1 MSTQFRLKLPSSID
15 YKDILLK
22 NGTCCNGYTAIPGGS
37 FDSYYDCY
45 NKGFYFIHATGDTV
59 CGDQTLAQSD
69 APNNLSINDQ
79 TFWYW
84 WYVPVAPNNWPWG
97 KEFNNASTNTR
108 FEQFKQEYKG
118 IFGFGHTSGIGF
130 TLSGR
135 PQSQSSSDSSSINYW
150 NSPLTETT
158 YKDPNFLIKNH
169 TWGTNNNNPKWGNDW
184 NEESGSNN
192 GYSMPGS
199 TGFKFHWD
207 PIPQGMMPFVND
219 SDLTDSV
226 IDPLY
231 VNTATQLFTD
241 KFRVWFGFDSD
252 VPLDGSDSNKR
263 AVQWGG
269 ETAGFTWKR
278 FIKLQDWF
286 NPAGASLN
294 PWSLENWYRWG
305 CRKFYFHS
313 PFGRVQA
320 GKLQGLVYEVD
331 QFLNARDGLTINGET
346 QNSAMPWLTTDFTVV
361 FKALTTGQ
369 QGSLDQSTWD
379 SWTTGPNAWF
389 NPSEPIDLIVYIG
402 SLAKSNFGL
411 QYEKYIQRWNQM
423 LPDQVDQRL
432 RDSVQPIIDAG
443 CGIAFDAIVDAPGP
457 IAGDYIPTNQQSI
470 DLQTSWWN
478 FWTWLKTETNKRYIE
493 SHPFRRT
500 LLNGTTIDN
509 PYLGESVVADDDWSN
524 SLLSDIPHMTSE
536 MSGVTFIRTFFNT
549 GQNFTPLLKI
559 DQDGDIINERYAFL
573 HELTTGVTWTEVE
586 NDAGALI
593 RRELR
598 LTGPTID
605 NYYWYDLIGP
615 VVSYHFLEKQ
625 NTREETNPD
634 GNNTK
639 NEFMVNNQAIQIISK
654 QQNEI
659 SGNHLK
665 QFGALYPSKDKF
677 IQYIAQEIENK
688 QTNIDI
694 TSSATGITYQL
705 MDLRRLKFAHPFSK
719 RMFNPR
725 HHEYRISNAKVAAYW
740 YSLLSPDGFT
750 GIGPRNQSQR
760 VNSPWQDNMADTTA
774 QSIKIYLQKLSDL
787 GITLSYLVLDDE
799 YLNQAFLP
807 GSGLG
812 DHSEYVVQSID
823 GQDPQKIY
831 IPDKELPLPG
841 IKGHLTFNG
850 SIPSFPESTAGAP
863 DGWSFYTTTGT
874 TWWNGEY
881 YNTYKNPNGNS
892 IRNIL
897 NDPRWHTQGLT
908 HLNGITL
915 GALFTKRY
923 NDLRS
928 AWIASFSGT
937 SFSSDISEST
947 IPKINDIINFFSGWS
962 GQYIKGTTHEIEK
975 IDGGFTLYRSPSGET
990 RTWLP
995 ATAWTS
1001 NAWPITTIKIDNTRI
1016 DGFNVTWAPYGG
1028 TLGVRT
1034 LHNLSSQIQWNDF
1047 NSNHFF
1053 KDQFMTKPSIIDS
1066 GNAWAWSLQHVFR
1079 PAWDCLIGDIQISQY
1094 SFDAFSVKST
1104 QGLTA
1109 YPNGITYSHYDCY
1122 DLNAEESIYL
1132 VRSNAAELTYRL
1144 SGKNS
1149 THSPVFYFNFG
1160 NLNILF
1166 PSFADIFLASDD
1178 SSKLVKL
1185 NDDWPLRLGYVK
1197 SATVPLEKYKI
1208 YHLAGTPV
1216 VGLNGIT
1223 IDPPQSGITYQLARW
1238 PSNEFVGIGGPTF
1251 TQADVKNLQVR
1262 HKINQ
1267 ANTYA
1272 RLLVHLQL
1280 LRGIMRSDPKGHVKL
1295 FPWIDTPQNIEDYK
1309 TEQIHHLI
1317 LHGAKAL
1324 LLFQSNADFPVRS
1337 CLILEKILKDVN
1349 TMTGGGQLVPLGKF
1363 DINGTTWAES
1373 GSTGSN
1379 GNTVKMDQLVLE
1391 DSLEDYI
1398 LTGAKVTTGPFTGR
1412 HIWRITP
1419 SPVKI
1424 NWTGD
1429 VNSSLMR
1436 KGNLTIVVNGITHEQ
1451 FIGDITKSDI
1461 QRSPG
1466 IYVVTNNNITPT
1478 IEFINPPTTDQG

>member
-1 MSTQFRLKLPSSID
+1 MSTQFRLKLPGSID

-22 NGTCCNGYTAIPGGS
+22 NGTCCNGYTAIPDGS

-45 NKGFYFIHATGDTV
+45 NNGFYFIHATGGTV

-84 WYVPVAPNNWPWG
+84 WYVPVNPVNWPWG

-108 FEQFKQEYKG
+108 FETFKQQYKD
-118 IFGFGHTSGIGF
+118 ISGFGHTGGIGF

-135 PQSQSSSDSSSINYW
+135 PQLRSSSDSSSINYW

-169 TWGTNNNNPKWGNDW
+169 TWGNNINNPKWGNDW

-207 PIPQGMMPFVND
+207 PIPEEMLFFVNN
-219 SDLTDSV
+219 SDLT
-226 IDPLY
+226 
-231 VNTATQLFTD
+231 N
-241 KFRVWFGFDSD
+241 
-252 VPLDGSDSNKR
+252 
-263 AVQWGG
+263 
-269 ETAGFTWKR
+269 
-278 FIKLQDWF
+278 
-286 NPAGASLN
+286 
-294 PWSLENWYRWG
+294 
-305 CRKFYFHS
+305 
-313 PFGRVQA
+313 
-320 GKLQGLVYEVD
+320 
-331 QFLNARDGLTINGET
+331 
-346 QNSAMPWLTTDFTVV
+346 
-361 FKALTTGQ
+361 
-369 QGSLDQSTWD
+369 
-379 SWTTGPNAWF
+379 
-389 NPSEPIDLIVYIG
+389 
-402 SLAKSNFGL
+402 
-411 QYEKYIQRWNQM
+411 
-423 LPDQVDQRL
+423 
-432 RDSVQPIIDAG
+432 IDA
-443 CGIAFDAIVDAPGP
+443 
-457 IAGDYIPTNQQSI
+457 N
-470 DLQTSWWN
+470 
-478 FWTWLKTETNKRYIE
+478 
-493 SHPFRRT
+493 
-500 LLNGTTIDN
+500 
-509 PYLGESVVADDDWSN
+509 ADDP
-524 SLLSDIPHMTSE
+524 I
-536 MSGVTFIRTFFNT
+536 GV
-549 GQNFTPLLKI
+549 
-559 DQDGDIINERYAFL
+559 
-573 HELTTGVTWTEVE
+573 
-586 NDAGALI
+586 
-593 RRELR
+593 
-598 LTGPTID
+598 
-605 NYYWYDLIGP
+605 
-615 VVSYHFLEKQ
+615 
-625 NTREETNPD
+625 
-634 GNNTK
+634 
-639 NEFMVNNQAIQIISK
+639 
-654 QQNEI
+654 
-659 SGNHLK
+659 
-665 QFGALYPSKDKF
+665 
-677 IQYIAQEIENK
+677 
-688 QTNIDI
+688 
-694 TSSATGITYQL
+694 TYQL

-774 QSIKIYLQKLSDL
+774 QSIKTYLQKLSNL

-807 GSGLG
+807 GSGVG

-831 IPDKELPLPG
+831 IPDKEHPLPG
-841 IKGHLTFNG
+841 IKGHLAFNG
-850 SIPSFPESTAGAP
+850 SIPSFPGSTAEAP
-863 DGWSFYTTTGT
+863 NGWSFYTTTGT

-892 IRNIL
+892 IWNIL
-897 NDPRWHTQGLT
+897 NDPRWGTQGLT

-928 AWIASFSGT
+928 AWISGFSGT

-947 IPKINDIINFFSGWS
+947 IPGITHIINFFSGWS

-975 IDGGFTLYRSPSGET
+975 IDGGFTLYQSPSGET

-1001 NAWPITTIKIDNTRI
+1001 NVWPTTTISI
-1016 DGFNVTWAPYGG
+1016 DGVTIDAFNVTWAPYGPPSR
-1028 TLGVRT
+1028 VRT
-1034 LHNLSSQIQWNDF
+1034 LHNLSSQIQWDDS

-1053 KDQFMTKPSIIDS
+1053 KPQFMTRPSIIDS
-1066 GNAWAWSLQHVFR
+1066 GTAWAWSLQHVFR

-1104 QGLTA
+1104 QGLSA

-1132 VRSNAAELTYRL
+1132 VRSNAAELMYRL

-1149 THSPVFYFNFG
+1149 THSPVFYFG
-1160 NLNILF
+1160 DTNITF
-1166 PSFADIFLASDD
+1166 PMHGDVTKARSDPGE
-1178 SSKLVKL
+1178 LVKL
-1185 NDDWPLRLGYVK
+1185 NDGWLIRLGYVK

-1223 IDPPQSGITYQLARW
+1223 IDPPQPGITYQLARW

-1251 TQADVKNLQVR
+1251 TQADVDNLQVG
-1262 HKINQ
+1262 HKISKT
-1267 ANTYA
+1267 NTYA
-1272 RLLVHLQL
+1272 QL
-1280 LRGIMRSDPKGHVKL
+1280 LTRLQIMRGIMRSDPMGHVKL
-1295 FPWIDTPQNIEDYK
+1295 FPWIASATLDIENYQ

-1324 LLFQSNADFPVRS
+1324 LVFDSTTNFPVIS
-1337 CLILEKILKDVN
+1337 CLLLEKILKDVN

-1373 GSTGSN
+1373 GSTGSD
-1379 GNTVKMDQLVLE
+1379 GKIVKMDQLVLE
-1391 DSLEDYI
+1391 DSLENYI

-1429 VNSSLMR
+1429 INPSFPLTR

-1466 IYVVTNNNITPT
+1466 IYVVTNNNITPI
-1478 IEFINPPTTDQG
+1478 IEVVDPPTTDQG